1 MQCFCVLSLALLY
14 PGTSSAAT
22 CEQWVA
28 KVVSVQGTVE
38 ARRAGQIPWQQV
50 SLNETFCPGDAIR
63 VQDKSRADIT
73 LVNQPIL
80 RLDQNST
87 ITLGGVKEEQTSVLE
102 MARGAAHFF
111 SRVRR
116 GLQVNTAFVNAGVE
130 GTEFFVKVEEGK
142 TSLSIFEGKVLAYN
156 DAGSLTLTSGQ
167 SAIAEAGRAP
177 ELRMVVKPRDAV
189 HWALY
194 YPPVIYFDADELQGT
209 SGWLGMVRTSS
220 EFFTKGDIQNAFDSI
235 KDAPEDISDPRFFIY
250 RASLLLYVGR
260 TDEARADIE
269 RALQLDPKHTNALAL
284 QSIIAVVHNEK
295 DKALNLANTAVEINP
310 QSASALIALSY
321 AQQSNFDLEGAL
333 NSLQEAVQSS
343 PNNALAWSRLA
354 ELRLSFGEL
363 DHALEAAQKA
373 VALDENIAR
382 TQTVLGFAY
391 LTQVK
396 TEQAKDAFIKAIEL
410 DQAAPSST
418 VGTGFSQNP
427 GR

>member
-1 MQCFCVLSLALLY
+1 MVSLY
-14 PGTSSAAT
+14 PGISSAAT

-38 ARRAGQIPWQQV
+38 ARRVGQTPWQQV

-63 VQDKSRADIT
+63 VQEKSRADIT

-87 ITLGGVKEEQTSVLE
+87 ITLGGVKEERTSVLE

-177 ELRMVVKPRDAV
+177 ELRVVVKPRDAV

-194 YPPVIYFDADELQGT
+194 YPPVIYFDPGELQT
-209 SGWLGMVRTSS
+209 TEGWLGMVRTSS
-220 EFFTKGDIQNAFDSI
+220 EFYTKGDIQKAFESI
-235 KDAPEDISDPRFFIY
+235 KDAPEDISDPRFFTY

-260 TDEARADIE
+260 TDEAHADIE
-269 RALQLDPKHTNALAL
+269 RALHLDPKNTNALAL
-284 QSIIAVVHNEK
+284 QSIIAVVQNEK
-295 DKALNLANTAVEINP
+295 EKALNLANTAVEINP

-321 AQQSNFDLEGAL
+321 AQQSSFDLEGAL
-333 NSLQEAVQSS
+333 QQPEGSS
-343 PNNALAWSRLA
+343 AS
-354 ELRLSFGEL
+354 
-363 DHALEAAQKA
+363 K
-373 VALDENIAR
+373 
-382 TQTVLGFAY
+382 
-391 LTQVK
+391 
-396 TEQAKDAFIKAIEL
+396 
-410 DQAAPSST
+410 
-418 VGTGFSQNP
+418 SQ
-427 GR
+427 